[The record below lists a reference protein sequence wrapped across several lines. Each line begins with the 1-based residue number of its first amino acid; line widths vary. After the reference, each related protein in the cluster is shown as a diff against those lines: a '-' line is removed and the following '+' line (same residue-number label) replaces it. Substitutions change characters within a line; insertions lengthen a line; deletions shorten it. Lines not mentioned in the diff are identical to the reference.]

1 MSEYFCDLHTHST
14 ASDGSDTP
22 SELVKKAMA
31 AGLKAVALTDHDTV
45 AGIEEAM
52 AEAKQSGMELVPGVE
67 LSVIHEKGNMHM
79 LCYLMDHTDKKFN
92 ATLEKLQQA
101 RGRRNERML
110 ELLAKN
116 GRPVTME
123 ELRELAGDGQVGRPH
138 FARAMVK
145 RGYVTSVAE
154 AFERFLKR
162 GEPAYVPKSILTA
175 EDAIKVIHG
184 AGGVAVL
191 AHPCSLKTSSLQE
204 LESIISGL
212 AQHGLDGVECY
223 YSEHGRN
230 FTEKCIELAKRYDLI
245 ITGGSDYHG
254 KAKPHIAIGKGKGK
268 LHVPYSCVTSIMQRK
283 EKAGY

>member
-1 MSEYFCDLHTHST
+1 MSEYFCDLHTHSN

-22 SELVKKAMA
+22 SGLIKKAMA

-45 AGIEEAM
+45 AGIDEAM
-52 AEAKQSGMELVPGVE
+52 DEARHGNIEFVPGVE

-79 LCYLMDHTDKKFN
+79 LCYLMDHTDESFN

-101 RGRRNERML
+101 RGLRNERML
-110 ELLAKN
+110 ELLEKN
-116 GRPVTME
+116 GRPLTME
-123 ELRELAGDGQVGRPH
+123 ELKELAGDGQVGRPH

-145 RGYVTSVAE
+145 RGYVASVAE

-162 GEPAYVPKSILTA
+162 GAPAYVPKSILTA
-175 EDAIKVIHG
+175 EDAIDVIHR

-204 LESIISGL
+204 LEGIISSL

-223 YSEHGRN
+223 YSEHGTN
-230 FTEKCIELAKRYDLI
+230 FTQKCIELAERYDLI

-254 KAKPHIAIGKGKGK
+254 KAKPHIAIGRGKGK
-268 LHVPYSCVTSIMQRK
+268 LNVPYACATAIRRRK
-283 EKAGY
+283 EIAGY